1 MDLGILTIPFLM
13 LKYNESKKQMTVI
26 ILLLKSGEDVIADLK
41 EMVSPD
47 EKVIGY
53 FLSKPCVVKLIPKDS
68 EDESKKETA
77 IRMYPW
83 MPLAQEK
90 DIPLPPDWVV
100 TIVTPLEK
108 VEQMYKE
115 DVLNAKPFN
124 EETLNGKTTDKTN
137 SSSQSTTINIPD

>member
-1 MDLGILTIPFLM
+1 
-13 LKYNESKKQMTVI
+13 MTVK

-83 MPLAQEK
+83 MPLAKEK
-90 DIPLPPDWVV
+90 DIPLPTDWVV

-137 SSSQSTTINIPD
+137 SSSQSTTISISD

>member
-1 MDLGILTIPFLM
+1 
-13 LKYNESKKQMTVI
+13 MTVK

-53 FLSKPCVVKLIPKDS
+53 FLTKPCVVKLIPKDS

-83 MPLAQEK
+83 MPLAKEK
-90 DIPLPPDWVV
+90 DIPLPTDWVV
-100 TIVTPLEK
+100 TIVTPIEK

-115 DVLNAKPFN
+115 DVLN
-124 EETLNGKTTDKTN
+124 GKTTNQTD
-137 SSSQSTTINIPD
+137 SSDESTKVGVTD

>member
-1 MDLGILTIPFLM
+1 
-13 LKYNESKKQMTVI
+13 MTVK

-53 FLSKPCVVKLIPKDS
+53 FLTKPCVVKLIPKDS

-83 MPLAQEK
+83 MPLAKEK
-90 DIPLPPDWVV
+90 DIPLPTDWVV

-124 EETLNGKTTDKTN
+124 EETLNGKTTDKTD
-137 SSSQSTTINIPD
+137 SSSQSTTISISD

>member
-1 MDLGILTIPFLM
+1 
-13 LKYNESKKQMTVI
+13 MTVK

-53 FLSKPCVVKLIPKDS
+53 FLTKPCVVKLIPKDS

-83 MPLAQEK
+83 MPLAKEK
-90 DIPLPPDWVV
+90 DIPLPTDWVV

-124 EETLNGKTTDKTN
+124 EETLNGKTTNKTN
-137 SSSQSTTINIPD
+137 SSSQSTTISISD

>member
-1 MDLGILTIPFLM
+1 
-13 LKYNESKKQMTVI
+13 MTVK

-53 FLSKPCVVKLIPKDS
+53 FLTNPCVVKLIPKDS
-68 EDESKKETA
+68 EDESKRETA

-83 MPLAQEK
+83 MPLAKEK
-90 DIPLPPDWVV
+90 DIPLPTDWVV
-100 TIVTPLEK
+100 TIVTPIEK

-115 DVLNAKPFN
+115 DVLNAKSIN
-124 EETLNGKTTDKTN
+124 HEETLNGKTTDKTN
-137 SSSQSTTINIPD
+137 NPSQSTTISISD

>member
-1 MDLGILTIPFLM
+1 
-13 LKYNESKKQMTVI
+13 MTVK

-53 FLSKPCVVKLIPKDS
+53 FLTKPCVVKLIPKDS

-83 MPLAQEK
+83 MPLAKEK
-90 DIPLPPDWVV
+90 DIPLPTDWVV
-100 TIVTPLEK
+100 TIVTPIEK
-108 VEQMYKE
+108 IEQMYKE
-115 DVLNAKPFN
+115 DVLNAKAFN

-137 SSSQSTTINIPD
+137 SSSQSTTISIPD

>member
-1 MDLGILTIPFLM
+1 
-13 LKYNESKKQMTVI
+13 MTVK

-77 IRMYPW
+77 IRIYPW
-83 MPLAQEK
+83 MPLAKEK
-90 DIPLPPDWVV
+90 DIPLPTDWVV
-100 TIVTPLEK
+100 TMVSPIEK
-108 VEQMYKE
+108 VETMYKE
-115 DVLNAKPFN
+115 DI
-124 EETLNGKTTDKTN
+124 LNGQTTDQVN
-137 SSSQSTTINIPD
+137 NPNQSTKVNIPD